1 MVCITLLAT
10 GHFTFLMTL
19 CAWKNQML
27 IYSPHHSS
35 RQNHKLKKYK
45 SSELSERKKA
55 STMLELLA
63 FPLKMIIISGLES
76 DNKFLIM
83 CFRKSW

>member
-1 MVCITLLAT
+1 
-10 GHFTFLMTL
+10 
-19 CAWKNQML
+19 
-27 IYSPHHSS
+27 
-35 RQNHKLKKYK
+35 
-45 SSELSERKKA
+45 
-55 STMLELLA
+55 MLELLA